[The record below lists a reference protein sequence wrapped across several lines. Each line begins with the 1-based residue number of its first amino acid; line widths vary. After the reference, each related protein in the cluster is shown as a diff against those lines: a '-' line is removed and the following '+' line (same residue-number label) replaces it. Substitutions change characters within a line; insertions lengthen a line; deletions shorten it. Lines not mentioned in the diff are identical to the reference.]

1 LNEVEVDAIN
11 PSPTIEDYLG
21 IMYTLD
27 RDGESIIGVKLSE
40 LLEVSAPTV
49 TVTLKRMIRDNWIT
63 MDEKKEIHLTKKG
76 SAAAASIIRRHMLT
90 EWMLSRILDVPWSQ
104 VHEEAHKIE
113 HSISTDVAEKMQV
126 RLDDPKLCPHGN
138 PFPGF
143 EEMTQAWIPLVDM
156 EQGDRFL
163 IRRIHEFGE
172 EDAHL
177 MDFLQRNGIQPAQ
190 QGLVKEK
197 LGFNETLTL
206 QMAHNSVTL
215 GLKTAKLI
223 FVEKIEQPTV

>member
-1 LNEVEVDAIN
+1 MAEMN
-11 PSPTIEDYLG
+11 PTPTIEDYLG
-21 IMYTLD
+21 VMYTLD
-27 RDGESIIGVKLSE
+27 RDGESIIGAKLSE

-63 MDEKKEIHLTKKG
+63 MDPDKEIHLTKKG
-76 SAAAASIIRRHMLT
+76 AAAAASIIRKHMLT

-138 PFPGF
+138 PFPGY
-143 EEMTQAWIPLVDM
+143 EKMAQAWLPLGDL
-156 EQGDRFL
+156 EQGDHFI

-172 EDAHL
+172 EDVEL
-177 MDFLQRNGIQPAQ
+177 MGFLQKNKIQPSQ
-190 QGLVKEK
+190 QGSVKEK
-197 LGFNETLTL
+197 LAFNETLTL
-206 QMAHNSVTL
+206 QISDAVVSL
-215 GLKTAKLI
+215 GFKTAKLI
-223 FVEKIEQPTV
+223 FVEKVG

>member
-1 LNEVEVDAIN
+1 MSEIN
-11 PSPTIEDYLG
+11 PTPTIEDYLG
-21 IMYTLD
+21 VMYTLD
-27 RDGESIIGVKLSE
+27 RDGESIIGAKLSE

-63 MDEKKEIHLTKKG
+63 MDQKKEIHLTKKG
-76 SAAAASIIRRHMLT
+76 VAAAASIIRRHMLT

-113 HSISTDVAEKMQV
+113 HSISTDVAEKMQE

-143 EEMTQAWIPLVDM
+143 EKMTQTWLPLVDL
-156 EQGDRFL
+156 EQGDHFI

-172 EDAHL
+172 EDVEL
-177 MDFLQRNGIQPAQ
+177 MGFLQKNKIQPAQ
-190 QGLVKEK
+190 QGSVKEK
-197 LGFNETLTL
+197 LPFNETFTL
-206 QMAHNSVTL
+206 QISDAAVSL
-215 GLKTAKLI
+215 GFKTAKLI
-223 FVEKIEQPTV
+223 FVEKVA

>member
-1 LNEVEVDAIN
+1 MTDIN

-21 IMYTLD
+21 VMYTLD
-27 RDGESIIGVKLSE
+27 RDGESIIGAKLSE

-63 MDEKKEIHLTKKG
+63 MDQKKEIHLTKKG
-76 SAAAASIIRRHMLT
+76 GAAAASIIRKHMLT

-113 HSISTDVAEKMQV
+113 HSISTDVAEKMQE

-138 PFPGF
+138 PFPGY
-143 EEMTQAWIPLVDM
+143 EKMTQTWLPLVDL
-156 EQGDRFL
+156 EQGDHFI

-172 EDAHL
+172 EDGQL
-177 MDFLQRNGIQPAQ
+177 MSFLQQNRIQPAQ
-190 QGLVKEK
+190 QGLIKEK
-197 LGFNETLTL
+197 LPFNETLTL
-206 QMAHNSVTL
+206 QISDAAVSL
-215 GLKTAKLI
+215 GFKTAKLI
-223 FVEKIEQPTV
+223 FVEKVG

>member
-1 LNEVEVDAIN
+1 MSEIN
-11 PSPTIEDYLG
+11 PTPTIEDYLG
-21 IMYTLD
+21 VMYTLD
-27 RDGESIIGVKLSE
+27 RDGESIIGAKLSE

-63 MDEKKEIHLTKKG
+63 MDQKKEIHLTKKG
-76 SAAAASIIRRHMLT
+76 VAAAASIIRRHMLT

-113 HSISTDVAEKMQV
+113 HSISTDVAEKMQE

-143 EEMTQAWIPLVDM
+143 EKMTQTWLPLVDL
-156 EQGDRFL
+156 EQGDHFI

-172 EDAHL
+172 EDVEL
-177 MDFLQRNGIQPAQ
+177 MGFLQKNRIQPAQ
-190 QGLVKEK
+190 QGSIKEK
-197 LGFNETLTL
+197 LPFNETLTL
-206 QMAHNSVTL
+206 QISDAAVSL
-215 GLKTAKLI
+215 GFKTAKLI
-223 FVEKIEQPTV
+223 FVEKVA

>member
-1 LNEVEVDAIN
+1 MTEIN
-11 PSPTIEDYLG
+11 PTPTIEDYLG
-21 IMYTLD
+21 VMYTLD
-27 RDGESIIGVKLSE
+27 RDGESIIGAKLSE

-49 TVTLKRMIRDNWIT
+49 TVTLKRMIRDKWIT
-63 MDEKKEIHLTKKG
+63 MDQKKEIHLTKKG
-76 SAAAASIIRRHMLT
+76 VTAAASIIRRHMLT

-143 EEMTQAWIPLVDM
+143 EKMTQTWLPLVDL
-156 EQGDRFL
+156 EQGDHFI

-172 EDAHL
+172 EDGQL
-177 MDFLQRNGIQPAQ
+177 MSFLQNNGIQPAQ
-190 QGLVKEK
+190 EGCIKEK
-197 LGFNETLTL
+197 LPFNETLTL
-206 QMAHNSVTL
+206 QISDAAVSL
-215 GLKTAKLI
+215 GFKTARLI
-223 FVEKIEQPTV
+223 FIEKVG

>member
-1 LNEVEVDAIN
+1 MTEMN
-11 PSPTIEDYLG
+11 PTPTIEDYLG
-21 IMYTLD
+21 VMYTLD
-27 RDGESIIGVKLSE
+27 CDGESIIGAKLSE

-49 TVTLKRMIRDNWIT
+49 TTTLKRMIRDQWIT

-76 SAAAASIIRRHMLT
+76 TAAAVSIIRKHMLT

-113 HSISTDVAEKMQV
+113 HSISTDVAEKMQE

-143 EEMTQAWIPLVDM
+143 EKMTKDWVALSEL
-156 EQGDRFL
+156 EQGNRFI

-172 EDAHL
+172 EDLEL
-177 MDFLQRNGIQPAQ
+177 MTFLQKNEIKPAQ
-190 QGLVKEK
+190 MGTVKEK
-197 LGFNETLTL
+197 LPFNETITL
-206 QMAHNSVTL
+206 QIAHSAVPL
-215 GLKTAKLI
+215 GFKTAKMI
-223 FVEKIEQPTV
+223 FVEKIPE